1 MKLLNKI
8 FAGTT
13 LALAALSSQAAIIQP
28 ASGNGELM
36 VVLYTGGNS
45 NSFVVDLG
53 VTIGSFDTTINQ
65 SFNLSTSPYYA
76 TFLSNNG
83 GVSPVGFAVLGGDQS
98 GLNTVA
104 GAKNFFFTSAA
115 NTTPSAPTNLTLATR
130 LGALDS
136 FQQALNSN
144 SGPVTPTF
152 SGNHDTLTDGSS
164 LSTSGTGPTSFSVL
178 NAGVIS
184 PSGITMVAAGSQA
197 ELFKLSTAAGA
208 SSATT
213 TLTDFFSAIEDP
225 SNLGGVF
232 SLNAT
237 TGVLDFVGA
246 PSVVN
251 PVPEASEWAMML
263 SGLGM
268 VGLMV
273 RRRRN
278 NI

>member
-1 MKLLNKI
+1 MKLLNKM

-13 LALAALSSQAAIIQP
+13 LALAALSAQAAIIQP

-36 VVLYTGGNS
+36 VVLYTGGNA

-53 VTIGSFDTTINQ
+53 ITIGSFDTTINQ
-65 SFNLSTSPYYA
+65 SFTLSTSPYYA

-83 GVSPVGFAVLGGDQS
+83 GVSPVGFAVLGGDQT
-98 GLNTVA
+98 GLNTAA
-104 GAKNFFFTSAA
+104 GAKNFFFTSNA
-115 NTTPSAPTNLTLATR
+115 TPTAPSNGILSTR

-136 FQQALNSN
+136 WQQALNSN
-144 SGPVTPTF
+144 SGVVSATF
-152 SGNHDTLTDGSS
+152 SGNHNTLTDGSS
-164 LSTSGTGPTSFSVL
+164 LSTSSTGSTSFSVL

-184 PSGITMVAAGSQA
+184 PSGITMVAAGGQA

-213 TLTDFFSAIEDP
+213 TLTDFFSATETND
-225 SNLGGVF
+225 NGGYF

-237 TGVLDFVGA
+237 TGVLDYFGA